1 MLVRL
6 IRNMKIKTLS
16 VSEVSNYLKK
26 IIDNDFILMNLSVKG
41 EISNLK
47 YHSSGHIYFSL
58 KDEGSKINAIIFK
71 DDALKLNFRLEEG
84 MSIRVKGRVS
94 IYPPSGN
101 LQLYIKEV
109 EEEGEGDLFVRFE
122 KLKEK
127 LKKEGYFNEENK
139 KPIPLFPKRIG
150 IITSKTGAAIRD
162 IINVSRRRNSLVDL
176 VLYPAQV
183 QGENAYKTIIDGIRY
198 FDEKKDVDV
207 IILGRGG
214 GSIEELW
221 NFNEE
226 DLAKEIFKCKIP
238 IISAVGHETDFT
250 ISDFVSDL
258 RAATPSQGAEIAVPL
273 EEDLYLNIK
282 GAEEFLNR
290 EITSLL
296 LKEKEKVKSLEK
308 ILKLQ
313 SPKEKIVNSY
323 IEVDNLKNRLE
334 SILLSKIHI
343 EKEKLKGINNLLMAS
358 NPISLLNKG
367 YAIIEE
373 DREIIKS
380 IEQLKNDKD
389 IKITLKD
396 GKVSGHFILE
406 K

>member
-1 MLVRL
+1 
-6 IRNMKIKTLS
+6 MKIKTLS

-94 IYPPSGN
+94 IYPSSGN

-109 EEEGEGDLFVRFE
+109 EEEGEGDFFVRFE

-250 ISDFVSDL
+250 ISDFVADL

-282 GAEEFLNR
+282 GAEEFLNK

-373 DREIIKS
+373 DKNIIKS

>member
-1 MLVRL
+1 
-6 IRNMKIKTLS
+6 MKIKTLS

-58 KDEGSKINAIIFK
+58 KDEGSKINAIMFR
-71 DDALKLNFRLEEG
+71 DDKSSLNFKLEEG
-84 MSIRVKGRVS
+84 MSIIVKGRIS
-94 IYPPSGN
+94 IYPASGS
-101 LQLYIKEV
+101 LQLYVKSV
-109 EEEGEGDLFVRFE
+109 EQEGEGNLFIKFE
-122 KLKEK
+122 KLKER
-127 LKKEGYFNEENK
+127 LNKEGYFDEEHK
-139 KPIPLFPKRIG
+139 KPIPIFPKRIG
-150 IITSKTGAAIRD
+150 IISSETGAAVRD

-176 VLYPAQV
+176 ILYPAQV
-183 QGENAYKTIIDGIRY
+183 QGNNAYKTLIDGIRY
-198 FDEKKDVDV
+198 FDENKSVDV

-258 RAATPSQGAEIAVPL
+258 RAATPSQAAEMAVPL

-282 GAEEFLNR
+282 GAEEFLNK
-290 EITSLL
+290 EIKGLL
-296 LKEKEKVKSLEK
+296 LKEREKVKSLEK
-308 ILKLQ
+308 MINLQ

-323 IEVDNLKNRLE
+323 IKIDNLKKRLN
-334 SILLSKIHI
+334 SKILSKIYI
-343 EKEKLKGINNLLMAS
+343 EKEKLTGMNNLLMAN

-367 YAIIEE
+367 YAIIEDE
-373 DREIIKS
+373 KEIIKS
-380 IEQLKNDKD
+380 IEQLKNDKN
-389 IKITLKD
+389 IEITLKD
-396 GKVSGHFILE
+396 GKVKGHFIIN

>member
-1 MLVRL
+1 
-6 IRNMKIKTLS
+6 MKIKTLS

-71 DDALKLNFRLEEG
+71 DDALKLSFRLEEG

-127 LKKEGYFNEENK
+127 LKKEGYFDEENK

-282 GAEEFLNR
+282 GAEEFLNK

>member
-1 MLVRL
+1 
-6 IRNMKIKTLS
+6 MKIKTLS

-58 KDEGSKINAIIFK
+58 KDEGSKINAIMFR
-71 DDALKLNFRLEEG
+71 DDKSSLNFKLEEG
-84 MSIRVKGRVS
+84 MSIIVKGRIS
-94 IYPPSGN
+94 IYPASGS
-101 LQLYIKEV
+101 LQLYVKSV
-109 EEEGEGDLFVRFE
+109 EQEGEGNLFIKFE
-122 KLKEK
+122 KLKER
-127 LKKEGYFNEENK
+127 LKDEGYFNEEHK
-139 KPIPLFPKRIG
+139 KPLPIFPKRIG
-150 IITSKTGAAIRD
+150 IITSETGAAVRD

-176 VLYPAQV
+176 ILYPAQV
-183 QGENAYKTIIDGIRY
+183 QGKDAYKTLIDGIRY
-198 FDEKKDVDV
+198 FDENKSVDV

-258 RAATPSQGAEIAVPL
+258 RAATPSQAAEIAVPL

-282 GAEEFLNR
+282 GAEEFLNK
-290 EITSLL
+290 EIKGLL
-296 LKEKEKVKSLEK
+296 LKEREKVKSLEK
-308 ILKLQ
+308 MINLQ

-323 IEVDNLKNRLE
+323 IEIDNLKKRLN
-334 SILLSKIHI
+334 SKILSKIYI
-343 EKEKLKGINNLLMAS
+343 EKEKLTGINNLLMAN

-367 YAIIEE
+367 YAIIEDE
-373 DREIIKS
+373 KEIIKS

-389 IKITLKD
+389 IEITLKD
-396 GKVSGHFILE
+396 GKVNGHFIIN

>member
-1 MLVRL
+1 
-6 IRNMKIKTLS
+6 MKIKTLS

-58 KDEGSKINAIIFK
+58 KDEGSKINAIMFR
-71 DDALKLNFRLEEG
+71 DDKSSLNFKLEEG
-84 MSIRVKGRVS
+84 MSVIVKGRVS
-94 IYPPSGN
+94 IYPASGS
-101 LQLYIKEV
+101 LQLYVKSV
-109 EEEGEGDLFVRFE
+109 EQEGEGNLFIKFE
-122 KLKEK
+122 RLKER
-127 LKKEGYFNEENK
+127 LKDEGYFNEEHK
-139 KPIPLFPKRIG
+139 KPIPIFPKRIG
-150 IITSKTGAAIRD
+150 IITSETGAAVRD

-176 VLYPAQV
+176 ILYPAQV
-183 QGENAYKTIIDGIRY
+183 QGKDAYKTLIDGIRY
-198 FDEKKDVDV
+198 FDESKSVDV

-226 DLAKEIFKCKIP
+226 ELAKEIFKCKIP

-258 RAATPSQGAEIAVPL
+258 RAATPSQAAEIAVPL

-282 GAEEFLNR
+282 GAEEFLNK
-290 EITSLL
+290 EIKGLL
-296 LKEKEKVKSLEK
+296 SKEREKVKSLEK
-308 ILKLQ
+308 MINLQ
-313 SPKEKIVNSY
+313 YTKEKIVNSY
-323 IEVDNLKNRLE
+323 IEIDNLKKRLN
-334 SILLSKIHI
+334 SKILSKIYI
-343 EKEKLKGINNLLMAS
+343 EKEKLTGMNNLLMAN

-367 YAIIEE
+367 YAIIEDE
-373 DREIIKS
+373 KEIIKS

-389 IKITLKD
+389 IEITLKD
-396 GKVSGHFILE
+396 GKVNGHFIIN

>member
-1 MLVRL
+1 
-6 IRNMKIKTLS
+6 MKIKTLS

-58 KDEGSKINAIIFK
+58 KDEGSKINAIMFR
-71 DDALKLNFRLEEG
+71 DDKSSLNFKLEEG
-84 MSIRVKGRVS
+84 MSVIVKGRVS
-94 IYPPSGN
+94 IYPASGS
-101 LQLYIKEV
+101 LQLYVKSV
-109 EEEGEGDLFVRFE
+109 EQEGEGNLFIKFE
-122 KLKEK
+122 KLKER
-127 LKKEGYFNEENK
+127 LKDEGYFNEEHK
-139 KPIPLFPKRIG
+139 KPIPVFPKRIG
-150 IITSKTGAAIRD
+150 IITSETGAAVRD

-176 VLYPAQV
+176 ILYPAQV
-183 QGENAYKTIIDGIRY
+183 QGKDAYKTLIDGIRY
-198 FDEKKDVDV
+198 FDENKSVDV

-258 RAATPSQGAEIAVPL
+258 RAATPSQAAEIAVPL

-282 GAEEFLNR
+282 GAEEFLNK
-290 EITSLL
+290 EIKGLL
-296 LKEKEKVKSLEK
+296 LKEREKVKSLEK
-308 ILKLQ
+308 MINLQ

-323 IEVDNLKNRLE
+323 IEIDNLKKRLN
-334 SILLSKIHI
+334 SKILSKIYI
-343 EKEKLKGINNLLMAS
+343 EKEKLTGINNLLMAN

-367 YAIIEE
+367 YAIIEDE
-373 DREIIKS
+373 KEIIKS

-389 IKITLKD
+389 IEITLKD
-396 GKVSGHFILE
+396 GKVNGHFIINKE
-406 K
+406 

>member
-1 MLVRL
+1 
-6 IRNMKIKTLS
+6 MKIKTLS

-58 KDEGSKINAIIFK
+58 KDEGSKINAIMFR
-71 DDALKLNFRLEEG
+71 DDKSSLNFKLEEG
-84 MSIRVKGRVS
+84 MSIIVKGRIS
-94 IYPPSGN
+94 IYPASGS
-101 LQLYIKEV
+101 LQLYVKSV
-109 EEEGEGDLFVRFE
+109 EQEGEGNLFIKFE
-122 KLKEK
+122 KLKER
-127 LKKEGYFNEENK
+127 LKDEGYFNEEHK
-139 KPIPLFPKRIG
+139 KPIPVFPKRIG
-150 IITSKTGAAIRD
+150 IITSETGAAVRD

-176 VLYPAQV
+176 ILYPAQV
-183 QGENAYKTIIDGIRY
+183 QGKDAYKTLIEGIRY
-198 FDEKKDVDV
+198 FDENKSVDV

-258 RAATPSQGAEIAVPL
+258 RAATPSQAAEIAVPL

-282 GAEEFLNR
+282 GAEEFLNK
-290 EITSLL
+290 EIKGLL
-296 LKEKEKVKSLEK
+296 LKEREKVKSLEK
-308 ILKLQ
+308 MINLQ

-323 IEVDNLKNRLE
+323 IEIDNLKKRLN
-334 SILLSKIHI
+334 SKILSKIYI
-343 EKEKLKGINNLLMAS
+343 EKEKLTGINNLLMAN

-367 YAIIEE
+367 YAIIEDE
-373 DREIIKS
+373 KEIIKS

-389 IKITLKD
+389 IEITLKD
-396 GKVSGHFILE
+396 GKVNGHFIIN

>member
-1 MLVRL
+1 
-6 IRNMKIKTLS
+6 MKIKTLS

-58 KDEGSKINAIIFK
+58 KDEGSKINAIMFR
-71 DDALKLNFRLEEG
+71 DDKSSLNFKLEEG
-84 MSIRVKGRVS
+84 MSVIVKGRVS
-94 IYPPSGN
+94 IYPASGS
-101 LQLYIKEV
+101 LQLYVKSV
-109 EEEGEGDLFVRFE
+109 EQEGEGNLFIKFE
-122 KLKEK
+122 KLKER
-127 LKKEGYFNEENK
+127 LNKEGYFNEEHK
-139 KPIPLFPKRIG
+139 KPIPVFPKRIG
-150 IITSKTGAAIRD
+150 IITSETGAAVRD

-176 VLYPAQV
+176 ILYPAQV
-183 QGENAYKTIIDGIRY
+183 QGKDAYKTLIDGIRY
-198 FDEKKDVDV
+198 FDENKSVDV

-258 RAATPSQGAEIAVPL
+258 RAATPSQAAEIAVPL

-282 GAEEFLNR
+282 GAEEFLNK
-290 EITSLL
+290 EIKGLL
-296 LKEKEKVKSLEK
+296 LKEREKVKSLEK
-308 ILKLQ
+308 MINLQ

-323 IEVDNLKNRLE
+323 IEIDNLKKRLN
-334 SILLSKIHI
+334 SKILSKIYI
-343 EKEKLKGINNLLMAS
+343 EKEKLTGINNLLMAN

-367 YAIIEE
+367 YAIIEDE
-373 DREIIKS
+373 KEIIKS

-389 IKITLKD
+389 IEITLKD
-396 GKVSGHFILE
+396 GKVNGHFIIN